1 MRSES
6 LRSAR
11 ELAGQAALVA
21 RDSGATERGQVPRR
35 PPINNLDAQ
44 ISQLVGTT
52 NTVPLNLSGI
62 TLIKYCKVLRPLP
75 LTNSCYDVG
84 RLIVSLLT

>member
-21 RDSGATERGQVPRR
+21 RDSGAAERGQVPRR
-35 PPINNLDAQ
+35 PPTKMPIL
-44 ISQLVGTT
+44 SRVGFFVGKHYDSTRR
-52 NTVPLNLSGI
+52 SFE
-62 TLIKYCKVLRPLP
+62 VL
-75 LTNSCYDVG
+75 Y
-84 RLIVSLLT
+84 